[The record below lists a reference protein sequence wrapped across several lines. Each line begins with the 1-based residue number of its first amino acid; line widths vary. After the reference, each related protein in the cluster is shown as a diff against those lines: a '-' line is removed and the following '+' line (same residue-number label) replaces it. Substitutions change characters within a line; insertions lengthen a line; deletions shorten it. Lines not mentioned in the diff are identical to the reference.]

1 MFIFKFT
8 ILYKEIKFLTF
19 ESFRF
24 FNSLYIALRY
34 NSSVRARV
42 DVFFLVRTFNIQ
54 NIST

>member
-42 DVFFLVRTFNIQ
+42 DVFF
-54 NIST
+54 